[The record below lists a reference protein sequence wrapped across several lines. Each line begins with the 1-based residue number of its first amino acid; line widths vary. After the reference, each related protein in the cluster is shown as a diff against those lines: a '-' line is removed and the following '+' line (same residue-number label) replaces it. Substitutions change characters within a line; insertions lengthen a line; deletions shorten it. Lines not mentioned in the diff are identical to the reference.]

1 MRIFSAAVLIMSIVL
16 LVMTCLVCAS
26 EITTVAVLPFVNIS
40 KNPQIDWIGAGF
52 AETIATKLC
61 KVSGIQ
67 YVERAQLSQAMK
79 ELKLHNSGLV
89 DSTTARKLGKLA
101 GAECVVIGSYQKSG
115 DKLKVDARVVEV
127 ETSRA
132 TKSAEVVGKIDDV
145 FDMQADL
152 VGQLIESIG
161 NSATAAETKAIE
173 EAPAK
178 SNKAYQWFAKGL
190 DFQNKGKPALAIP
203 AYNEAIKLDPAYTDA
218 YINRGNSYRDT
229 GDNDKAI
236 LDYNK
241 AIKLQPDYA
250 LSYNNRGYAYDCKH
264 ETDKAI
270 ADYNKA
276 IELDPNLPYT
286 YNNRGIVYSI
296 QGEYDKSIADYN
308 KAIELSPDYVEAYY
322 NRGIAYA
329 GKGDHDSAIADY
341 GKTIELKPDYVD
353 AYYNR
358 GVSYTAKN
366 DNENAIKDYT
376 KAIELKPDNANAYNN
391 RGGAYFAVNETGK
404 AMADYNKTIE
414 LNPKDAYPYY
424 GRAQVYAARG
434 DKELAIADYK
444 QFIKLASR
452 NDTEWIDMAKSKIRE
467 LESN

>member
-1 MRIFSAAVLIMSIVL
+1 MRILSAVVITMSIVL
-16 LVMTCLVCAS
+16 LALACTVNAS
-26 EITTVAVLPFVNIS
+26 EVTTVAVLPFVNLS

-61 KVSGIQ
+61 RVSGIQ
-67 YVERAQLSQAMK
+67 YVERTQLSQAMK
-79 ELKLHNSGLV
+79 ELKLQNSALS
-89 DSTTARKLGKLA
+89 DPAKARKLGKLSGA
-101 GAECVVIGSYQKSG
+101 GHVIIGSYQKAG
-115 DKLKVDARVVEV
+115 DKLKVDARVLEV
-127 ETSRA
+127 ETA
-132 TKSAEVVGKIDDV
+132 TSSKSAEVVGKMDDV

-161 NSATAAETKAIE
+161 SSATAAETKAIE

-190 DFQNKGKPALAIP
+190 DFQNKNKPALAIP
-203 AYNEAIKLDPAYTDA
+203 AYTEAIKLDSTYTDA
-218 YINRGNSYRDT
+218 YINRGNSYRET
-229 GDNDKAI
+229 GSYDKAI

-241 AIKLQPDYA
+241 AIKLQPDCA
-250 LSYNNRGYAYDCKH
+250 LAYNNRGYAYDCKH

-286 YNNRGIVYSI
+286 YNNRGITYSM
-296 QGEYDKSIADYN
+296 QGEYEKSIVDYN
-308 KAIELSPDYVEAYY
+308 RAIELSPDYVEAYY

-341 GKTIELKPDYVD
+341 GKTIEINPNYVD

-366 DNENAIKDYT
+366 DNEDAIRDYT

-391 RGGAYFAVNETGK
+391 RGGAYFAVGETGK
-404 AMADYNKTIE
+404 AMLDFNKTIE

-434 DKELAIADYK
+434 DKDKAIADYK
-444 QFIKLASR
+444 QFIKLASPK
-452 NDTEWIDMAKSKIRE
+452 DTEWIDIAKTKITE
-467 LESN
+467 LEAP